1 MILELRYLDD
11 PCKSLMALLE
21 MTQHRLDVALGALL
35 FIERTVGNPNHHTS
49 GLTSLPDSQGDMCL
63 TSIYTWLAER
73 ARGLC
78 QTYALAHVHMQALY
92 AAYAVSDPH
101 TDPDAAI
108 RVIFNWLATAY
119 AAAFITIDAV
129 ACGRL
134 WSPAV
139 ACLRRTRSGRPPMR
153 AMTIAPSWLRCCA
166 SPGCAAPCHM
176 ACPIS
181 PSVCPDK

>member
-1 MILELRYLDD
+1 MTGLLSWIKMILELRYLDD

-73 ARGLC
+73 ARVMPDLRSGPCAHAGAVCRLC
-78 QTYALAHVHMQALY
+78 CQRPAHRSRCGHPRHLQLAGNRLRRRIHNDRCSRLWSPV
-92 AAYAVSDPH
+92 
-101 TDPDAAI
+101 
-108 RVIFNWLATAY
+108 
-119 AAAFITIDAV
+119 V

-134 WSPAV
+134 RSPACV
-139 ACLRRTRSGRPPMR
+139 EPGLVGRP
-153 AMTIAPSWLRCCA
+153 CA
-166 SPGCAAPCHM
+166 R
-176 ACPIS
+176 
-181 PSVCPDK
+181 

>member
-1 MILELRYLDD
+1 M
-11 PCKSLMALLE
+11 
-21 MTQHRLDVALGALL
+21 
-35 FIERTVGNPNHHTS
+35 
-49 GLTSLPDSQGDMCL
+49 
-63 TSIYTWLAER
+63 
-73 ARGLC
+73 RGLC

-139 ACLRRTRSGRPPMR
+139 ACGRLPASNQVWSAAHARDDDR
-153 AMTIAPSWLRCCA
+153 A
-166 SPGCAAPCHM
+166 
-176 ACPIS
+176 
-181 PSVCPDK
+181 

>member
-1 MILELRYLDD
+1 
-11 PCKSLMALLE
+11 
-21 MTQHRLDVALGALL
+21 V
-35 FIERTVGNPNHHTS
+35 
-49 GLTSLPDSQGDMCL
+49 
-63 TSIYTWLAER
+63 
-73 ARGLC
+73 RGLC

-134 WSPAV
+134 PASNQVWSA
-139 ACLRRTRSGRPPMR
+139 AHARDDNR
-153 AMTIAPSWLRCCA
+153 A
-166 SPGCAAPCHM
+166 
-176 ACPIS
+176 
-181 PSVCPDK
+181 